1 MGVAWGLHAHPRK
14 GSIIV
19 TIQQSFAQCMFA
31 PCCHIADCEVGK
43 GACWCGRFL
52 GAQELA
58 PLLLLLLPLPPRILP
73 LLSMPLLQLLPM
85 MLILLL
91 QLPLWWMLGVCRG
104 SRNCC

>member
-19 TIQQSFAQCMFA
+19 TIQQSFAQCIFA

-52 GAQELA
+52 GQELA
-58 PLLLLLLPLPPRILP
+58 SLLLPLPPRILP

-91 QLPLWWMLGVCRG
+91 QLPLWWMLGV
-104 SRNCC
+104 

>member
-1 MGVAWGLHAHPRK
+1 VGVAWGLHAHPRK

-58 PLLLLLLPLPPRILP
+58 PLLLLLPLPPRIMP
-73 LLSMPLLQLLPM
+73 LLSMPLLQMLPM